1 VEAGHAGLS
10 PTLTHGR
17 PTLML
22 LAGLALLW
30 PCEQVLVAMGFP
42 GPERSGMLK
51 KLGARLTERGN
62 LWRDACWMTS
72 GPGVFAEGNMQRG

>member
-1 VEAGHAGLS
+1 
-10 PTLTHGR
+10 
-17 PTLML
+17 ML